1 MSDSGVKERALTP
14 VQKQQASAVEKYF
27 EKWCGQLLEMKFE
40 VGLHVSLLVCPTADF
55 GPGPSHPQADTA
67 ASCDL
72 FNPGA
77 RFAPHN
83 HAQGA

>member
-1 MSDSGVKERALTP
+1 
-14 VQKQQASAVEKYF
+14 
-27 EKWCGQLLEMKFE
+27 MKFE